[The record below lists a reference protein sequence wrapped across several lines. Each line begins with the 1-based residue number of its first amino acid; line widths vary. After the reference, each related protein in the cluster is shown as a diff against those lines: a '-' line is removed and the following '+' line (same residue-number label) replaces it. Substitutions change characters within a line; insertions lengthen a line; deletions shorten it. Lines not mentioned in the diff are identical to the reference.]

1 MKNGPKCLQ
10 CKKPITAA
18 FYKHPAGPV
27 HAEGSCH
34 DGASRS
40 VRPVVDHPKTAWH
53 GASWIEGGLDGC
65 RVPAGFA
72 RLRRRLCEAGGL

>member
-34 DGASRS
+34 DGASRR
-40 VRPVVDHPKTAWH
+40 VVCAHWIVDHPQTAWH
-53 GASWIEGGLDGC
+53 GASWIEGLGWVQSSSGL
-65 RVPAGFA
+65 REVETSPV
-72 RLRRRLCEAGGL
+72 